1 MDELNPNE
9 LAITAAVYEELL
21 VPALFQE
28 WANRLAESAEIK
40 PNHNI
45 LDVACG
51 TGVLAR
57 TIEKRLDPNGSV
69 TGLDLNPGMLAIARR
84 NAPNINWHQ
93 GKAEELPFEEENFD
107 TVISQFGLML
117 FSSPKTALQEMY
129 RVLKT
134 DGHLIVAVFDSIQ
147 NIPAYEKMADL
158 FERKVGKS
166 VGEALRF
173 PFSMGNIGELE
184 VLFSEA
190 GINNTII
197 TTQKET
203 ARFSSPRHMV
213 LSDVKGWFPFAQIH
227 LEDQTIDSIVNEAES
242 VLNPFLTSDGTV
254 QFDVSAHIIKAVKS

>member
-1 MDELNPNE
+1 MNELNQNE
-9 LAITAAVYEELL
+9 LEITAAAYEELL

-28 WANRLAESAEIK
+28 WANRIVDSVDIQ
-40 PNHNI
+40 PNHNV

-57 TIEKRLDPNGSV
+57 TIVKRLDRSDSI

-93 GKAEELPFEEENFD
+93 GKAEELPFEEESFD

-117 FSSPKTALQEMY
+117 FSSPKTALKEMY

-134 DGHLIVAVFDSIQ
+134 GGHLIVAVFDTIQ
-147 NIPAYEKMADL
+147 NMPAYGMMADL
-158 FERKVGKS
+158 FERKVDKS
-166 VGEALRF
+166 VGEALRY

-184 VLFSEA
+184 VLFSGA

-197 TTQKET
+197 TTQKGT

-242 VLNPFLTSDGTV
+242 VLDPFLTSDGAV